1 MKKIFLLF
9 VVSIFTINLFAEEI
23 SLFPWTS
30 NQKDIYNQFINK
42 GWKFQSDN
50 YNKMQMNTFY
60 TSSLDDT
67 YCDFPMQSISFLF
80 DDKGNL
86 ISQTIGFHELE
97 EMFYVTSIVLEV
109 MTNDKI
115 RIMDKTIDKN
125 EEKNYVQITYKGLT
139 EDNKNVTYAIR
150 STETGIKL
158 AVSYFDF

>member
-1 MKKIFLLF
+1 
-9 VVSIFTINLFAEEI
+9 
-23 SLFPWTS
+23 
-30 NQKDIYNQFINK
+30 
-42 GWKFQSDN
+42 
-50 YNKMQMNTFY
+50 
-60 TSSLDDT
+60 
-67 YCDFPMQSISFLF
+67 MQSISFLF

-86 ISQTIGFHELE
+86 ISQTIGFQELE